1 MDLEF
6 GLPGIQTRWGLRV
19 WLQTLQ
25 RAARRTLAAEWAGGP
40 DARDGPGAHLAR
52 WARRSANSGSL
63 YARVVQHTAVHATH
77 AAISALY
84 RRRRMH
90 RGWSPRVSRCGRPPA
105 GLATRSALAHRLYIC
120 MHIATGHGRARR
132 RAHGGRIHGVYLYR
146 LSGMYVLCVHSTR
159 QYLHG
164 ARAGD
169 QG

>member
-84 RRRRMH
+84 RRRH
-90 RGWSPRVSRCGRPPA
+90 RSYKARICIRRTTHGSTTHISPGYPRSYIRAVSAEAHAPGLVPPGEPLRQTACGA
-105 GLATRSALAHRLYIC
+105 G
-120 MHIATGHGRARR
+120 
-132 RAHGGRIHGVYLYR
+132 
-146 LSGMYVLCVHSTR
+146 HSV
-159 QYLHG
+159 G
-164 ARAGD
+164 ARPQAVYMHAYCHWSRTRAP
-169 QG
+169 